1 MKNRSILASMAV
13 ALGMSFGSA
22 ANAGVITDTVNQ
34 NVYVPLFGSHTYTHN
49 INDNGFILGT
59 AASGTLQI
67 SIVDDARD
75 RFDIIPELVLVIV
88 DSFDFDTGGLAFNAF
103 NNALGLQAIG
113 SLNQD
118 GILQVKVQSL
128 TGDFQVKDSVLT
140 VETVPAPGPL
150 MLFGAGLLAL
160 GIARRKAAR

>member
-22 ANAGVITDTVNQ
+22 ANAGVITDTVDQ
-34 NVYVPLFGSHTYTHN
+34 KIYVPILGSHTYTHD
-49 INDNGFILGT
+49 IKDNGFILGT
-59 AASGTLQI
+59 AASGRLQI
-67 SIVDDARD
+67 SIVDDSRRD
-75 RFDIIPELVLVIV
+75 FPEVVLVIV
-88 DSFDFDTGGLAFNAF
+88 DSFDFDSGGLAFNAVE
-103 NNALGLQAIG
+103 NALGLQAIG

-118 GILQVKVQSL
+118 GMLQVIVQSVA
-128 TGDFQVKDSVLT
+128 GDFLVQDSVLT